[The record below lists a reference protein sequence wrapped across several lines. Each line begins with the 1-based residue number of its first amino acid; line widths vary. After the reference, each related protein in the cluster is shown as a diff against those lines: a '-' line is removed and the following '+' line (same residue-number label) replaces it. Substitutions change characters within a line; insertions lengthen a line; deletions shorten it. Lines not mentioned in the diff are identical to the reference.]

1 MVRRANIPGRMNP
14 VAFLEKYGRVSSPD
28 VPGDTTSESSSLAAD
43 GSEGVQIPGA
53 VSETPLVEGTVS
65 PTDTNNESGQTADAE
80 STSSFADVSKDVQI
94 SGAVSETPLVEGS
107 TESPVSDNPTGISN
121 STSPVSSKKPPK
133 HPRLQRFFDQI
144 AGQDNAKFDTLTAE
158 NEQFESRPDVV
169 LACLGD
175 SLTHGRCSFDYA
187 QQVRESVDDSVE
199 VINAG
204 TNGDLAWN
212 LLQRLDKVIACNP
225 DYTSILIG
233 TNDITAIQSDA
244 LLKAY
249 RRVKHIPAD
258 IVPDVSW
265 YIQTVR
271 TIIERLQSETQS
283 EVVVFTLP
291 MIAEQASDDINL
303 RVDNYNSALKALCTE
318 LGVDILD
325 LNQAQKATLMEAPA
339 DFQLKGYDEKRV
351 EKEIDRAPWFHFAL
365 LWDWEK
371 ISKRCGYYTLID
383 GVHLNKRGGSLVS
396 ELLVNWLKTRR
407 NR

>member
-1 MVRRANIPGRMNP
+1 MNP
-14 VAFLEKYGRVSSPD
+14 DEFLGRYGRVSPPGA
-28 VPGDTTSESSSLAAD
+28 PGDTISGVSGDSSSSAD
-43 GSEGVQIPGA
+43 EFNVAQ
-53 VSETPLVEGTVS
+53 
-65 PTDTNNESGQTADAE
+65 N
-80 STSSFADVSKDVQI
+80 
-94 SGAVSETPLVEGS
+94 SGAVS
-107 TESPVSDNPTGISN
+107 
-121 STSPVSSKKPPK
+121 SKNPPK

-144 AGQDNAKFDTLTAE
+144 AGQNNASFNTLTVE
-158 NEQFESRPDVV
+158 KEQFESRPNIV

-175 SLTHGRCSFDYA
+175 SLTHGRCSLDYA
-187 QQVRESVDDSVE
+187 QQVREEFGDSIE

-225 DYTSILIG
+225 DFTSILIG
-233 TNDITAIQSDA
+233 TNDINAIQSDA

-249 RRVKHIPAD
+249 RRVKHIPDD

-265 YIQTVR
+265 YIQTMR

-283 EVVVFTLP
+283 EIVVFTLP
-291 MIAEQASDDINL
+291 MIAEQASDEINH
-303 RVDNYNSALKALCTE
+303 RVDKYNNALNALCSD

-325 LNQAQKATLMEAPA
+325 LNQAQKAALQEVAA

-371 ISKRCGYYTLID
+371 ISKRYGYFTLID

-396 ELLVNWLKTRR
+396 ELLVNWLKSRSGL
-407 NR
+407 